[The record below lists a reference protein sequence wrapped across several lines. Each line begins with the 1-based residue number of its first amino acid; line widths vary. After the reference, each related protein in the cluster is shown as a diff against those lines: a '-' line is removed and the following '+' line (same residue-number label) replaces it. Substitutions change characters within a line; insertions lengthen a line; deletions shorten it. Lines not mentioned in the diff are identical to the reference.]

1 MAAAMIRRRRHGGEL
16 GERPEELY
24 PRPESHDVA
33 GGAEEQPVGRH
44 RRAAGHQPPQL
55 PDLPAHQRCRL
66 RRTPPAPPVARR
78 APPPLH
84 VSGNSERRARRRSCV
99 CVRRRRVW
107 CAWERQ
113 KRWWNE

>member
-1 MAAAMIRRRRHGGEL
+1 MIRRHGGEL

-33 GGAEEQPVGRH
+33 GGAEEQPVGQH

-84 VSGNSERRARRRSCV
+84 VSGNSEQRQMKIVRARAATTCVV
-99 CVRRRRVW
+99 CVGEAEEMV
-107 CAWERQ
+107 E
-113 KRWWNE
+113 